1 METYLDPLMRLDT
14 EQFVALGAG
23 LALLIFGRRL
33 YWLAV
38 GALGAVVAVLLADQL
53 GQGLDPQLRL
63 IVGGI
68 ACVLGALFAVA
79 AQKTALLFAGV
90 VLGGLTFGAA
100 SYVVLTDFLHQD
112 PSGWPF
118 VAGAFGAFFGLLFAR
133 TLFDGALIIVSSA
146 VGALLLIRVLSAA
159 WALVPTYE
167 ALGALG
173 LFALGLAAQTGRKRK
188 PRLDDD

>member
-1 METYLDPLMRLDT
+1 MESYLDPLMNLDA
-14 EQFVALGAG
+14 EQYAALGAG

-38 GALGAVVAVLLADQL
+38 GGLGAVLAVLLADQL

-63 IVGGI
+63 IIAGVAGI
-68 ACVLGALFAVA
+68 AGALFALA

-90 VLGGLTFGAA
+90 VLGGLGFGAA
-100 SYVVLTDFLHQD
+100 AYVVTTDFLHQD

-118 VAGAFGAFFGLLFAR
+118 VAGAIGAFFGLLFAR
-133 TLFDGALIIVSSA
+133 MLFDGALIVVSSA
-146 VGALLLIRVLSAA
+146 VGAMLLIQGLSAA
-159 WALVPTYE
+159 WLLSPSHE

-173 LFALGLAAQTGRKRK
+173 LFAIGLAAQTGRKRK
-188 PRLDDD
+188 RRLDDD